1 MRVYS
6 SQPKARGCPVRT
18 RTGAGFSKDSL
29 KAEMGALLTR
39 RLVLTAAV
47 YGVIWF
53 SCVLWFWVSLA
64 TGNTGGGWIMA
75 YTLACFYIALP
86 LATFAA
92 SFSLGLTAALGW
104 RRILAPLA
112 FALLYVCAMLL
123 TFSLSTALGLAR
135 IAGADFIA
143 FLFGLAPGVV
153 GCTLGALISAK
164 KERVS

>member
-1 MRVYS
+1 M
-6 SQPKARGCPVRT
+6 RT
-18 RTGAGFSKDSL
+18 RTGAGFSKGPL
-29 KAEMGALLTR
+29 KAEMGALPTR

-64 TGNTGGGWIMA
+64 PGNTGGGWIMA

-135 IAGADFIA
+135 IAGADFVA
-143 FLFGLAPGVV
+143 FLFGLAPGVL
-153 GCTLGALISAK
+153 GCALEALVAARK
-164 KERVS
+164 DRVS

>member
-1 MRVYS
+1 M
-6 SQPKARGCPVRT
+6 RT
-18 RTGAGFSKDSL
+18 RTGAGFSKGPS
-29 KAEMGALLTR
+29 KAEMGTLPTR
-39 RLVLTAAV
+39 QFVLTAAV
-47 YGVIWF
+47 YGVIWLA
-53 SCVLWFWVSLA
+53 CVLWFWVSLA

>member
-1 MRVYS
+1 M
-6 SQPKARGCPVRT
+6 RT
-18 RTGAGFSKDSL
+18 RTGAGFSKGPS
-29 KAEMGALLTR
+29 KAEMGTLPTR
-39 RLVLTAAV
+39 QFVLTAAV
-47 YGVIWF
+47 YGVIWLA
-53 SCVLWFWVSLA
+53 CVLWFWVSLA

-86 LATFAA
+86 LAAFAA

-135 IAGADFIA
+135 IAGADFVA
-143 FLFGLAPGVV
+143 FLFGLAPGVL
-153 GCTLGALISAK
+153 GCALGALVAARK
-164 KERVS
+164 DRVS

>member
-1 MRVYS
+1 M
-6 SQPKARGCPVRT
+6 RT
-18 RTGAGFSKDSL
+18 RTGAGFSKGPL
-29 KAEMGALLTR
+29 KAEMGVLPTR

-104 RRILAPLA
+104 RRILAPLS